1 MGWLFHKLGFLK
13 DLPGTANIAFYY
25 LLPCYVFLAIGRVM
39 DPSSLAE
46 FWPLFLFG
54 PLHMFLGFI
63 VGKMVLW
70 PFNLP
75 DYQKRLFHMSI
86 ACTNVGEVVVTLLDI
101 IGRTD
106 LLTDPNNPGEDP
118 IARAERGVGLV
129 QLYSA
134 GWSFVLWTLVWNY
147 MQVPEDLKN
156 QVVNDAPLLS
166 DVRDS
171 KDTQDAK
178 DAQDTEALGN
188 EGTSSMR
195 TASSATVAMIALKQ
209 DANKDNCMSDVLRV
223 IKSPILIACA
233 LGILVGLTPMSDW
246 FFTSTATEDDPP
258 LLFIFSMLEN
268 ISRGYLPVVWLVVG
282 AELRMGYL
290 AQLEQNQGKS
300 LKELIDIPAMI
311 VVFARLVVVP
321 LVNFG
326 IVVALQAA
334 GMISKEPLFS
344 FVVLSAPIAPSSSTF
359 QLIMEVIHAPHSRKV
374 SFTILLM
381 FACFV
386 LIFPIS
392 CSVALMLVDTTV

>member
-1 MGWLFHKLGFLK
+1 MGWLFHKLDFLN
-13 DLPGTANIAFYY
+13 DLRGTANIAFHY
-25 LLPCYVFLAIGRVM
+25 LLPCYAFLAIGRVM

-70 PFNLP
+70 RLEIPH
-75 DYQKRLFHMSI
+75 YQKRLFHMSI
-86 ACTNVGEVVVTLLDI
+86 ACTNVGEVVVTLVNI

-129 QLYSA
+129 QLYLA

-147 MQVPEDLKN
+147 MQVPEYLKN
-156 QVVNDAPLLS
+156 HDPPLLS

-171 KDTQDAK
+171 KGTQDAK
-178 DAQDTEALGN
+178 DAQDNRVPRSNSTIN
-188 EGTSSMR
+188 
-195 TASSATVAMIALKQ
+195 SAQ
-209 DANKDNCMSDVLRV
+209 DADKDNCMSDVLRV
-223 IKSPILIACA
+223 IKKPVLIACA
-233 LGILVGLTPMSDW
+233 LGILVALTPMSDW

-258 LLFIFSMLEN
+258 LLFIFSMLED

-282 AELRMGYL
+282 AELRVGYL
-290 AQLEQNQGKS
+290 DQLKQNQNQGKS
-300 LKELIDIPAMI
+300 LKELIDTTAMT

-359 QLIMEVIHAPHSRKV
+359 QLIMEVIEAPQSRTV

-392 CSVALMLVDTTV
+392 CSVALMLVDTTA